1 MIIYLQVKKVHLWIL
16 KCDTVASCRY
26 SSGRE
31 QQPSFSVSHPW
42 LCQYNTFPFERLLCW
57 GIVML
62 HRNTNRAVCWK
73 DGMYK
78 QCENRFLFQITVV
91 VAVLLLNRIGWRCI
105 LYFVFRKCAPVR
117 LRLRIRTHYY
127 IMVFGRV
134 QILTKKVLRF
144 RKLPWHNFWR

>member
-1 MIIYLQVKKVHLWIL
+1 
-16 KCDTVASCRY
+16 
-26 SSGRE
+26 
-31 QQPSFSVSHPW
+31 
-42 LCQYNTFPFERLLCW
+42 
-57 GIVML
+57 ML

-91 VAVLLLNRIGWRCI
+91 LAVLHTTQSHRLA
-105 LYFVFRKCAPVR
+105 LYFVFRMCAPVR